1 MTVTGIGNDAVYAN
15 GYKNT
20 KNVNGKANNKT
31 YGSAREYGNYLIQK
45 YDCLRNTDYP
55 VTISGSLLQKAAGD
69 EKTAKWLEYNLAL
82 MPGCIEKEKAA
93 VEARGAKIISYQ
105 CVINGYDSMTS
116 YICTTDDPDGTFAKE
131 NAEKRAEEKK
141 EAEEKKAEEK
151 LAEKKQAERR
161 AEQEE
166 QEESRY
172 HFRMDGKDAMD
183 LAGKT
188 EAIFS
193 PVASEG
199 WEESRQSV
207 FEARA

>member
-1 MTVTGIGNDAVYAN
+1 M
-15 GYKNT
+15 
-20 KNVNGKANNKT
+20 NGKANKA

-93 VEARGAKIISYQ
+93 VEARGAKIISCQ

-131 NAEKRAEEKK
+131 TAEKRKGACG
-141 EAEEKKAEEK
+141 
-151 LAEKKQAERR
+151 RW
-161 AEQEE
+161 
-166 QEESRY
+166 
-172 HFRMDGKDAMD
+172 
-183 LAGKT
+183 T
-188 EAIFS
+188 I
-193 PVASEG
+193 
-199 WEESRQSV
+199 
-207 FEARA
+207 

>member
-1 MTVTGIGNDAVYAN
+1 MIVTGIGNDAVYAN
-15 GYKNT
+15 GYKNIR
-20 KNVNGKANNKT
+20 NVNGKANKA

-131 NAEKRAEEKK
+131 NAEKRAKEKK

-166 QEESRY
+166 QEESR
-172 HFRMDGKDAMD
+172 
-183 LAGKT
+183 
-188 EAIFS
+188 
-193 PVASEG
+193 
-199 WEESRQSV
+199 QSV